1 MELHGVRYEY
11 DFTSMFK
18 EKSSDAIGKS
28 PVNATIKEDF
38 MEDRD
43 LSSEVGHALTQGL
56 FKTTKDLMKS
66 FKMRQKGK
74 VASRKNDKKLLE
86 EELKKKKS

>member
-1 MELHGVRYEY
+1 
-11 DFTSMFK
+11 
-18 EKSSDAIGKS
+18 
-28 PVNATIKEDF
+28 
-38 MEDRD
+38 
-43 LSSEVGHALTQGL
+43 
-56 FKTTKDLMKS
+56 MKS